1 MAPMSNT
8 GSGCSK
14 RPSSKAAVS
23 EEARRTLRYV
33 ESLSEARTMLAGF
46 FSILLDRMF
55 HSLSGAS
62 EYSAYATSHDDR
74 DPIDRLHSANRS
86 YPGATAARIRAGSI
100 CSAPARIIMKVRR
113 EKVECA

>member
-1 MAPMSNT
+1 M
-8 GSGCSK
+8 
-14 RPSSKAAVS
+14 S

-62 EYSAYATSHDDR
+62 EYSAYATSHDDGIR
-74 DPIDRLHSANRS
+74 STDCTPPTDLILAQRRQEFAQGQYLRPCPHYHEGSSRKGGVRVTSVKSETRAFPASLARLA
-86 YPGATAARIRAGSI
+86 
-100 CSAPARIIMKVRR
+100 
-113 EKVECA
+113 